1 MQWLGVRLELALLVL
16 SLTPLLLYS
25 SNDNCAA
32 ILLSVS
38 LFNILVSE
46 LMESG
51 KSLNITFGIIKKI
64 S

>member
-1 MQWLGVRLELALLVL
+1 MVGSKTGTGFVSS